1 MKKKAVGKEWYNNPS
16 IISGLIVGLIALIII
31 LSQSFAV
38 NGEVSGFTLF
48 SNVLNHNISYMF
60 IFVYFI
66 ILRFKVGKTYF
77 NYINLVLM
85 ALCFIQT
92 VASLL
97 TVIQSFSL
105 SSLLVCVAQFLI
117 FIYLFHTFLRKT
129 VIWKEFKLEKSV
141 FNDFTNSWYF
151 YSIVIVEVV
160 LVTVDFIT
168 ISNFDGIVLSLLDC
182 LYTILFARY
191 IYLYGEFINNK
202 DGVINSF
209 KDTVDMGVKKVQEF
223 YEDNNISEKISDA
236 IGAITGE
243 GSDSSSSN
251 IKKDKDETS
260 KKSGNNNK
268 KKGDE

>member
-1 MKKKAVGKEWYNNPS
+1 MKKKSVEKEWYNNPS
-16 IISGLIVGLIALIII
+16 IISTLIVGLIALIII

-60 IFVYFI
+60 ILVYFI
-66 ILRFKVGKTYF
+66 VLRFKVGKTYF
-77 NYINLVLM
+77 NYINLVVM
-85 ALCFIQT
+85 ALCFIQA
-92 VASLL
+92 VASLM

-105 SSLLVCVAQFLI
+105 SSLLVCIVQLLV

-202 DGVINSF
+202 DGIINSF

-223 YEDNNISEKISDA
+223 CEDNKISDK
-236 IGAITGE
+236 IDTVIN
-243 GSDSSSSN
+243 D
-251 IKKDKDETS
+251 KDKNEDKNKDENES
-260 KKSGNNNK
+260 PKKTKNNSK

>member
-1 MKKKAVGKEWYNNPS
+1 MKKKSMEKEWYNNPS
-16 IISGLIVGLIALIII
+16 IISMLIVGLIALIII

-60 IFVYFI
+60 ILVYFV

-85 ALCFIQT
+85 ALYFIQ
-92 VASLL
+92 VIASLL

-105 SSLLVCVAQFLI
+105 TSLLVSVAQLLVFV
-117 FIYLFHTFLRKT
+117 YLFHTFLRKT
-129 VIWKEFKLEKSV
+129 VVWKEFKLEKSV

-151 YSIVIVEVV
+151 YAIVIVEVV
-160 LVTVDFIT
+160 LVTVNFIT

-182 LYTILFARY
+182 LYNILFARY

-209 KDTVDMGVKKVQEF
+209 KDTVDMSVKKVQEF
-223 YEDNNISEKISDA
+223 CEDNNISEKIGDA
-236 IGAITGE
+236 IDVITGGKVE
-243 GSDSSSSN
+243 EV
-251 IKKDKDETS
+251 KDEPS
-260 KKSGNNNK
+260 KKNKDSNK

>member
-1 MKKKAVGKEWYNNPS
+1 MKKKSMEKEWYNNPS
-16 IISGLIVGLIALIII
+16 IISMLIVGLIALIII

-60 IFVYFI
+60 ILVYFV

-77 NYINLVLM
+77 NYINLALM
-85 ALCFIQT
+85 ALCFIQ
-92 VASLL
+92 VIASLL

-105 SSLLVCVAQFLI
+105 TSLLVSVAQLLVFV
-117 FIYLFHTFLRKT
+117 YLFHTFLRKT
-129 VIWKEFKLEKSV
+129 VVWKEFKLEKSV

-151 YSIVIVEVV
+151 YAIVIVEVV
-160 LVTVDFIT
+160 LVTVNFIT

-191 IYLYGEFINNK
+191 IYLYGEFVNNK
-202 DGVINSF
+202 DGIINSF
-209 KDTVDMGVKKVQEF
+209 KDTVDMSVKKVQEF
-223 YEDNNISEKISDA
+223 CEDNDISEKIGDA
-236 IGAITGE
+236 IDTITGSKVE
-243 GSDSSSSN
+243 EVKEES
-251 IKKDKDETS
+251 S
-260 KKSGNNNK
+260 KKNKNSNK

>member
-1 MKKKAVGKEWYNNPS
+1 MKKKSVEKEWYNNPS
-16 IISGLIVGLIALIII
+16 IISTLIVGLIALIII

-60 IFVYFI
+60 ILVYFI
-66 ILRFKVGKTYF
+66 VLRFKVGKTYF
-77 NYINLVLM
+77 NYINLVVM

-92 VASLL
+92 VASLM

-105 SSLLVCVAQFLI
+105 SSLLVCIVQLLV

-202 DGVINSF
+202 DGIINSF
-209 KDTVDMGVKKVQEF
+209 KDTVDMGVKKVQELC
-223 YEDNNISEKISDA
+223 EDNKISDK
-236 IGAITGE
+236 IDTVIN
-243 GSDSSSSN
+243 D
-251 IKKDKDETS
+251 KDKNEDKNKDENES
-260 KKSGNNNK
+260 PKKTKNNSK

>member
-1 MKKKAVGKEWYNNPS
+1 MKKKSVEKEWYNNPS
-16 IISGLIVGLIALIII
+16 IISTLIVGLIALIII

-60 IFVYFI
+60 ILVYFI
-66 ILRFKVGKTYF
+66 VLRFKVGKTYF
-77 NYINLVLM
+77 NYINLVVM
-85 ALCFIQT
+85 ALCFIQA
-92 VASLL
+92 VASLM

-105 SSLLVCVAQFLI
+105 SSLLVCIVQLLV

-202 DGVINSF
+202 DGIINSF

-223 YEDNNISEKISDA
+223 CEDNKISDK
-236 IGAITGE
+236 IDTVIN
-243 GSDSSSSN
+243 D
-251 IKKDKDETS
+251 KDKNEDKNKDENKDENES
-260 KKSGNNNK
+260 PKKTKNNSK

>member
-1 MKKKAVGKEWYNNPS
+1 MKKKSVEKEWYNNPS
-16 IISGLIVGLIALIII
+16 IISTLIVGLIALIII

-60 IFVYFI
+60 ILVYFI
-66 ILRFKVGKTYF
+66 VLRFKVGKTYF
-77 NYINLVLM
+77 NYINLVVM
-85 ALCFIQT
+85 ALCFIQA
-92 VASLL
+92 VASLM

-105 SSLLVCVAQFLI
+105 SSLLVCIVQLLV

-202 DGVINSF
+202 DGIINSF

-223 YEDNNISEKISDA
+223 YEDNKISDKIDA
-236 IGAITGE
+236 VI
-243 GSDSSSSN
+243 N
-251 IKKDKDETS
+251 DKDENEDKNKDENES
-260 KKSGNNNK
+260 PKKTKNNSK